1 VTAPP
6 PAPPAPAARAGRRL
20 SLSMRI
26 LIGLA
31 LGIAV
36 GLFFGEPASMLQ
48 PLADIYIRLMQVTV
62 LPYLVMSLVVGF
74 GQLEA
79 RQARRLAL
87 RAGALLLATWALT
100 CVVIAVMP
108 AAFPAVQ
115 SASFFSHSLVEPR
128 QPFSLPDLYFTANPF
143 HSLSNAVVPAVVLF
157 SSMVGIGL
165 IGLRDR
171 ERVLEPLRVLNA
183 AVTRITLFVVR
194 LTPIGVFAIGAVAGG
209 TLTADTFQR
218 LEVYLF
224 VFAAAS
230 LLLAFWVLPLMVTA
244 VTPFRYRE
252 VTGIASDALLTAFVA
267 SSAFIVLPI
276 LAERAKELLR
286 RHGQLNTDS
295 DSAAD
300 VLLPVLFNFPNAG
313 RLLTLLFVPFA
324 AWLAGGPFAVE
335 QFARLFA
342 VGVPSYFAKAQV
354 ALPFLLDVFELPH
367 DLFQLY
373 IPTTLIGG
381 KFDSMVTAMNLLVFG
396 LLGGAAMGGFLVFD
410 GRRLAVAAAAGTAGI
425 ALTVVLTGLL
435 LRTMI
440 DTTYHMDAALKRMH
454 APAGA
459 STSIVHKDRAG
470 LTSEATAPGAVTL
483 ERIRSR
489 GTLRVGYDPDYAPF
503 SFFNSSGQL
512 VGFDIELA
520 ERLAD
525 ALGVAAEFVPV
536 GWQEL
541 PQALAGNVIDLMPG
555 VWYRPFWFSSLRLS
569 EPYLT
574 ATMALVVRDERRHEF
589 ASIAD
594 LRRSRGLKI
603 GVPLDIRQI
612 AFSMKHYFGDAQVEF
627 VALASP
633 KKFFDGAAP
642 DLDAFLLP
650 AESGAAATLLHPEY
664 SVVVPQPDP
673 VTVPTGFGA
682 ALHSADLVV
691 AVNEWIV
698 FAKSEGQITRAYD
711 YWVLGKGAET
721 RRRRWSVMH
730 DVLGWGR

>member
-1 VTAPP
+1 MTAAPP
-6 PAPPAPAARAGRRL
+6 TSPATGHRRGPRL
-20 SLSMRI
+20 SLSAQI
-26 LIGLA
+26 VAGLV
-31 LGIAV
+31 LGVAV
-36 GLFFGEPASMLQ
+36 GLFFGESAAVLQ
-48 PLADIYIRLMQVTV
+48 PLADIYVRLMQVTV

-79 RQARRLAL
+79 PQARRLAV
-87 RAGALLLATWALT
+87 RAGALLLATWVLT
-100 CVVIAVMP
+100 GIVIAAMP
-108 AAFPAVQ
+108 AAFPVVQ

-128 QPFSLPDLYFTANPF
+128 QPFSLADLYFTANPF
-143 HSLSNAVVPAVVLF
+143 HSLSNAIVPAVVLF

-165 IGLRDR
+165 IGLPER
-171 ERVLEPLRVLNA
+171 ERVLGPLRVLNA

-209 TLTADTFQR
+209 TLTAETFQR
-218 LEVYLF
+218 LEVYLV

-230 LLLAFWVLPLMVTA
+230 LLLAFLVLPLMVTA

-252 VTGIASDALLTAFVA
+252 VTGIAGDALLTAFVA
-267 SSAFIVLPI
+267 NSAFIVLPI

-286 RHGQLNTDS
+286 RHGRLNPAS

-324 AWLAGGPFAVE
+324 AWLAGSPFA
-335 QFARLFA
+335 FGDLARLLA
-342 VGVPSYFAKAQV
+342 VGVPSYFAKAQA

-381 KFDSMVTAMNLLVFG
+381 KFDSMVTAMNLLVFA
-396 LLGGAAMGGFLVFD
+396 LLGAAAMGGFLVLD
-410 GRRLAVAAAAGTAGI
+410 TRRLALAAAGIAAGI
-425 ALTVVLTGLL
+425 ALTVVATGLI
-435 LRTMI
+435 LRSTV
-440 DTTYHMDAALKRMH
+440 DTTYRMDAALKQMH

-459 STSIVHKDRAG
+459 PAAIVHRDRAG
-470 LTSEATAPGAVTL
+470 IAADRAAPGTATL

-489 GTLRVGYDPDYAPF
+489 GTLRIGYDTAYPPF
-503 SFFNSSGQL
+503 SFFNADGRL
-512 VGFDIELA
+512 VGFDVELA
-520 ERLAD
+520 VHLAE
-525 ALGVAAEFVPV
+525 ALGVRAEFVPV
-536 GWQEL
+536 EWQEL
-541 PQALAGNVIDLMPG
+541 PQVLADNVIDVMPG
-555 VWYRPFWFSSLRLS
+555 VWYRPFWFASLRLS

-589 ASIAD
+589 ASIDA
-594 LRRSRGLKI
+594 LRRSRGLRI
-603 GVPLDIRQI
+603 GVPLDTRQI

-627 VALASP
+627 VPLPSQ
-633 KKFFDGAAP
+633 KSFFDGSAP
-642 DLDAFLLP
+642 GLDAFLLP
-650 AESGAAATLLHPEY
+650 AESGAAATLLHPEF

-673 VTVPTGFGA
+673 VTVPTGFGT
-682 ALHSADLVV
+682 ALHSADLID

-698 FAKSEGQITRAYD
+698 FARSEGQIRRAYD

>member
-1 VTAPP
+1 MTAVPAGQT
-6 PAPPAPAARAGRRL
+6 PAPRATRFTL
-20 SLSMRI
+20 STQI
-26 LIGLA
+26 VTGLA

-36 GLFFGEPASMLQ
+36 GVFLGEPASVLQ

-62 LPYLVMSLVVGF
+62 LPYLVMSLVLGF
-74 GQLEA
+74 GQLDA
-79 RQARRLAL
+79 DQARKLAV
-87 RAGALLLATWALT
+87 RAGALLLATWVLA
-100 CVVIAVMP
+100 CIVIAAMP

-128 QPFSLPDLYFTANPF
+128 QPFSLADLYFTANPF
-143 HSLSNAVVPAVVLF
+143 HSLSNAMVPAVVLF

-209 TLTADTFQR
+209 TLTAETFQR
-218 LEVYLF
+218 LEVYL
-224 VFAAAS
+224 VTFAAAS
-230 LLLAFWVLPLMVTA
+230 LLLAFCVLPLMVTA

-267 SSAFIVLPI
+267 NSAFIVLPI

-286 RHGQLNTDS
+286 RHRRLNTDS

-324 AWLAGGPFAVE
+324 AWLAGSPFAVE
-335 QFARLFA
+335 EFARLFA

-381 KFDSMVTAMNLLVFG
+381 KFDSMVTAMNLLVFA
-396 LLGGAAMGGFLVFD
+396 LLGAATMGGFVVLD
-410 GRRLAVAAAAGTAGI
+410 ARRLAVAAAAIAAGI
-425 ALTVVLTGLL
+425 ALTVVTAGLI
-435 LRTMI
+435 LRTTV
-440 DTTYHMDAALKRMH
+440 DTTYRMDAVLKRMH
-454 APAGA
+454 APTTAA
-459 STSIVHKDRAG
+459 PAIVHKDLASLPPG
-470 LTSEATAPGAVTL
+470 AASEALPAI

-489 GTLRVGYDPDYAPF
+489 GAVRVGYLPANAPF
-503 SFFNSSGQL
+503 SFFNADGEL
-512 VGFDIELA
+512 VGFNVEMAQGLA
-520 ERLAD
+520 E
-525 ALGVAAEFVPV
+525 ALGVKAEFVPV
-536 GWQEL
+536 AWNQLRE
-541 PQALAGNVIDLMPG
+541 ALAGNVIDLMPG
-555 VWYRPFWFSSLRLS
+555 VWYRPYWLSSVRLS
-569 EPYLT
+569 HPYLT
-574 ATMALVVRDERRHEF
+574 ATLALVVRDERRHEF
-589 ASIAD
+589 ASVDA

-603 GVPLDIRQI
+603 GVPLDTRLV
-612 AFSMKHYFGDAQVEF
+612 AFSLKHYFGDAQVQF
-627 VALASP
+627 VALDSWLP
-633 KKFFDGAAP
+633 FFEGRLP
-642 DLDAFLLP
+642 QLDAFLMP
-650 AESGAAATLLHPEY
+650 AETGAALTLLHPQF

-673 VTVPTGFGA
+673 VALPMGFGA
-682 ALHSADLVV
+682 ALTSADLIE

-698 FAKSEGQITRAYD
+698 VAQSQGQIKRAHD